1 MGFKET
7 NYGKFTD
14 TENQDYKIVKE
25 RETLP
30 VINTNSDI
38 YLKIED
44 ILIKAQEE
52 NDSEGIEK
60 AALMFTLLSIKLLA
74 KRIPNNTKVIDIE
87 NNISLR
93 VSNLYSALIFPVTQS
108 LKEEGYIID
117 ENTTFNTD
125 EAIKYIDRVLDKGE
139 YTDTPQGRRYKLLA
153 FKRMFN
159 LGEEQKPTQITEYKA
174 RNTLTTDFSDRMNVI
189 LKVLKKQGTKE
200 LPATEEK
207 NGFTVY
213 KNGSPLDDSDIELFH
228 YLIGELEEHGCET
241 EIPFRRSD

>member
-153 FKRMFN
+153 FK
-159 LGEEQKPTQITEYKA
+159 T
-174 RNTLTTDFSDRMNVI
+174 
-189 LKVLKKQGTKE
+189 
-200 LPATEEK
+200 
-207 NGFTVY
+207 
-213 KNGSPLDDSDIELFH
+213 
-228 YLIGELEEHGCET
+228 
-241 EIPFRRSD
+241 